1 MGSLKFPHTS
11 GNSMSIAAPATN
23 PASDLELKLPATIG
37 NAGEVL
43 KNSSTAGTLEFGAA
57 GGGKINQIVMYTD
70 STNRDLSTA
79 NAWTQVPSMEV
90 AITTTDN
97 NSKVMVMHHGTHF
110 QDTADL
116 TAGMTIYRDST
127 NLGSAEYGFTWFYGS
142 NNDVAWPVSMHYL
155 DTPGN
160 AGTYTYKIYY
170 KSDKTDGHYNQWTG
184 RVVTS
189 VTTAWEVL
197 P

>member
-1 MGSLKFPHTS
+1 M
-11 GNSMSIAAPATN
+11 
-23 PASDLELKLPATIG
+23 
-37 NAGEVL
+37 
-43 KNSSTAGTLEFGAA
+43 
-57 GGGKINQIVMYTD
+57 Q
-70 STNRDLSTA
+70 
-79 NAWTQVPSMEV
+79 V

-97 NSKVMVMHHGTHF
+97 NSKVMIMHHGTHF
-110 QDTADL
+110 QDTTDL

-127 NLGSAEYGFTWFYGS
+127 NLGSSEYGFTWFYGN
-142 NNDVAWPVSMHYL
+142 NNDVAWPVAMHYL

-189 VTTAWEVL
+189 VTTVWEVL